1 MKELLRERLLA
12 LASTKEMTPEQFQ
25 KIYGIVIEVLDGWK
39 SQKISELEDMV
50 QKWESTMGTEDK
62 TLYSLGIR
70 RAIDTIQEESALA
83 QLPILETPE
92 TKLDTE

>member
-25 KIYGIVIEVLDGWK
+25 KVYGIVIEVVDGWK
-39 SQKISELEDMV
+39 SEKVSELEDMV
-50 QKWESTMGTEDK
+50 REWESSMGADDK

-70 RAIDTIQEESALA
+70 RAIDTIQGESSLA

-92 TKLDTE
+92 TKLDME